1 MCKRPL
7 PKKNVGGYN
16 TRGSVTCQVYFYWVS
31 LKGERDVLVS
41 TYSDGATNDAGDVSG
56 TGNVDG
62 DTEAVRGFYDRIV
75 AYEWKRLEHYVLEN
89 ATVQHYFSRYLPPPP
104 ARIVDIGG
112 GPGRYAL
119 MLAQQGYEVTL
130 IDLSPSNVAWAR
142 EQFAQAGVQAYAELG
157 DARNLRQ
164 FAAGQFDAALLL
176 GPLYHLPKYE
186 DRHQAVSEMR
196 RVLRLGGRAFTMML
210 TRAAAI
216 YEGFNRWPEGILDRE
231 GVQQLLTAGSGFNFE
246 KNPSDFEG
254 VYFAH
259 PSEVLPLHEALNLRT
274 YALVGCEGV
283 LGGRR
288 AEIERMTPEVQVA
301 WIQLVL
307 QVCEDPSILGAS
319 ERLLYVGEA
328 V

>member
-130 IDLSPSNVAWAR
+130 IDLSPGNVAWAR

-164 FAAGQFDAALLL
+164 FAAGQFDA
-176 GPLYHLPKYE
+176 
-186 DRHQAVSEMR
+186 
-196 RVLRLGGRAFTMML
+196 
-210 TRAAAI
+210 
-216 YEGFNRWPEGILDRE
+216 EGFNRWPEGILDRE